1 MTDSSGSCTWCNSSC
16 INTSVLING
25 SKDMDMMNQALNN
38 AKQCETI
45 IYCINIYIIYIIF
58 LKKAFVFLV
67 SHIEMCV
74 SGESLH

>member
-1 MTDSSGSCTWCNSSC
+1 
-16 INTSVLING
+16 
-25 SKDMDMMNQALNN
+25 MMNQALNN
-38 AKQCETI
+38 AKKCETI
-45 IYCINIYIIYIIF
+45 IYCINIYINYII

>member
-1 MTDSSGSCTWCNSSC
+1 MLHSYSLLFLSMLFIKNRYITVTDSSGSCTWCNNSC
-16 INTSVLING
+16 INMSVLING

-58 LKKAFVFLV
+58 
-67 SHIEMCV
+67 
-74 SGESLH
+74 

>member
-1 MTDSSGSCTWCNSSC
+1 
-16 INTSVLING
+16 
-25 SKDMDMMNQALNN
+25 MMNQALNN

-45 IYCINIYIIYIIF
+45 IYCINIYINYII